1 MEHGQVRLLESLK
14 KFLLDPSSENRDA
27 LASLASEFDG
37 DVYDW
42 MYDASRLV
50 NDAELG
56 DECGPNACTSEIALE
71 ILFDEFG
78 EDISYMLA
86 SNPCISLELA
96 LKLCRIDDASS
107 DGEGGTPAILARFT
121 RHEKVLRILADHNV
135 GRVVYEVARN
145 GLTHPDVLIELAKS
159 SYACTDHSDY
169 WDRTVPMYEFSV
181 QFAVAVNEN
190 SPDIALKLIAS
201 GDYAVNENSPMDG
214 YGNEFV
220 YEVGEEYNKGIQEAA
235 MARFNV
241 GH

>member
-1 MEHGQVRLLESLK
+1 MEQGQVRLLESLK
-14 KFLLDPSSENRDA
+14 KLLVDPSSENRAA
-27 LASLASEFDG
+27 LTTLASEIDG

-121 RHEKVLRILADHNV
+121 RYEQVLRILSGDEV
-135 GRVVYEVARN
+135 GTVVHEVASN
-145 GLTHPDVLIELAKS
+145 VLTPPDVLSELAKS
-159 SYACTDHSDY
+159 SYARGDSRNY
-169 WDRTVPMYEFSV
+169 PGPIYECSV

-190 SPDIALKLIAS
+190 SPEIALKLIAS
-201 GDYAVNENSPMDG
+201 GDYAVTENSPIDG
-214 YGNEFV
+214 GGDTLKYVFDVGYNE
-220 YEVGEEYNKGIQEAA
+220 GIQEAA
-235 MARFNV
+235 RARL
-241 GH
+241 GDLE

>member
-1 MEHGQVRLLESLK
+1 MEQGQVRLLESLK
-14 KFLLDPSSENRDA
+14 KLLVDPSSENRAA
-27 LASLASEFDG
+27 LTTLASEIDG

-86 SNPCISLELA
+86 SNPYIRLELA

-121 RHEKVLRILADHNV
+121 RHEQVLRILSGDEV
-135 GRVVYEVARN
+135 GTVVHEVASN
-145 GLTHPDVLIELAKS
+145 VLTPPDVLSELAKS
-159 SYACTDHSDY
+159 SYARGDSRNY
-169 WDRTVPMYEFSV
+169 PGPIYECSV

-190 SPDIALKLIAS
+190 SPEIALKLIAS
-201 GDYAVNENSPMDG
+201 GDYAVTENSPIDG
-214 YGNEFV
+214 GGDTLKYVFDVGYNE
-220 YEVGEEYNKGIQEAA
+220 GIQEAA
-235 MARFNV
+235 RARL
-241 GH
+241 GDLE